1 MVTKKPTF
9 QMEFHVEG
17 EKYPHWWGTCTGC
30 AWRAGPF
37 GLMLSSS
44 VTKKLYADH
53 ECRKQT

>member
-1 MVTKKPTF
+1 
-9 QMEFHVEG
+9 MEFHVEG